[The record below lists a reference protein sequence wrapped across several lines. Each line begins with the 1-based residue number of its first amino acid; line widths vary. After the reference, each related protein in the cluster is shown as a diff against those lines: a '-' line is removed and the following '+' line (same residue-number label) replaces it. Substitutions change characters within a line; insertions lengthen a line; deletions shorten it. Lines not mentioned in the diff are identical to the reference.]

1 MNAVRVFLVALV
13 ILLFPGVTSAQV
25 LSVTYQTIP
34 EVPMPGDV
42 FALQINI
49 VNSGYVI
56 KDVKLTV
63 SEREDALSI
72 ISGGKELS
80 YLTINVGDITGSAST
95 AIKLKAEKEGTF
107 QLRVKLSY
115 NYGAE
120 SFEEVIPVIVL
131 DKPSLNIE
139 NVSQSVIEPG
149 SMGKWVFDV
158 VNSGGEAKDV
168 EIQLVTP
175 VGFVAHT
182 SRMSFDSWEGGDRKI
197 IAFDISAGKDVLTG
211 VYSGVLVLS
220 YRDRLGNEYREESQ
234 FAIRVKGH
242 PEVSFSGFST
252 DPERVFPDS
261 AFTLSLSVENTGK
274 ENAKNVL
281 LVLSYP
287 EIFSGEKQAFL
298 GTLKRGE
305 KASVDFKLKA
315 DRTAESG
322 SYPFRLTVRYLDGD
336 IAREKSFDFSLFID
350 ELGSISLDISGLYF
364 SPRKVTP
371 SSDFTLSLQ
380 IENAGKQDAKAVAVK
395 LILPEGFEGKSQYFI
410 GTLESGDSATSTF
423 DLTAPGRAGE
433 YTVKAEI
440 TYMDSRMEKYSVE
453 KEFTIYVFP
462 GESSTLGI
470 GIAAT
475 LLLVAAGGYLWR
487 RKAK

>member
-1 MNAVRVFLVALV
+1 MNAVKVFLVALT

-34 EVPMPGDV
+34 DAPVPGDV
-42 FALQINI
+42 FVLQINI
-49 VNSGYVI
+49 VNSGYAV
-56 KDVKLTV
+56 KDAKLTV
-63 SEREDALSI
+63 SEREEALSI
-72 ISGGKELS
+72 ISGGEKLS
-80 YLTINVGDITGSAST
+80 YLTVNVGDITGSVST
-95 AIKLKAEKEGTF
+95 AVKLKADEEGTF
-107 QLRVKLSY
+107 QLRIKLSY

-120 SFEEVIPVIVL
+120 SFEEVIPIIVL
-131 DKPSLNIE
+131 DRPSLNVE
-139 NVSQSVIEPG
+139 SVSNPVIEPD
-149 SMGKWVFDV
+149 STGKWVFDV

-175 VGFVAHT
+175 DGFVAQT
-182 SRMSFDSWEGGDRKI
+182 SRVSFDSWRSGERKTVV
-197 IAFDISAGKDVLTG
+197 FNISAGKDVLTG
-211 VYSGVLVLS
+211 VYSGMLVLS
-220 YRDRLGNEYREESQ
+220 YTDRLGNEYREENQ
-234 FAIRVKGH
+234 FAIRVEGH
-242 PEVSFSGFST
+242 PQISFSGFSA
-252 DPERVFPDS
+252 DPERVYPDS

-274 ENAKNVL
+274 EDAKNVV

-287 EIFSGEKQAFL
+287 ETFSGERQAFL

-305 KASVDFKLKA
+305 RESADFKLKA
-315 DRTAESG
+315 ERTAESG
-322 SYPFRLTVRYLDGD
+322 SYPFRLTVRYLDGET
-336 IAREKSFDFSLFID
+336 AREESFDFSVFID
-350 ELGSISLDISGLYF
+350 ELGSISLDISGLFF

-395 LILPEGFEGKSQYFI
+395 LILPDGFEGKNQYFI

-423 DLTAPGRAGE
+423 DLTAPEKAGE
-433 YTVKAEI
+433 YRVKAEI

-470 GIAAT
+470 GVAT
-475 LLLVAAGGYLWR
+475 ALLLVAVGGYLWR